1 MNCFQANNKRL
12 TIKLQKQKKREME
25 EKKVDGFTLSDKA
38 KRVDEMTEAEKAT
51 LGTIQKAM
59 EMTLNEALKG
69 KVNDEQLQEKLN
81 GLMKE
86 VEEKQMEAKE
96 KLTEEY
102 EAKLKEATDIIAS
115 MQKNLAGLSEEIE
128 KAKQKEVS
136 SKENTLR
143 KGLKEAFGSE
153 KFKSFSN
160 GTSKST
166 GEFDID
172 LKSLRNKEVS
182 VTGNYEGDTF
192 PALRS
197 GVIVPETSLVKP
209 HIRDFMR
216 VIDANDEQITDY
228 YYRQIYDID
237 RAALAVS
244 ENGKL
249 PEGSFKVRE
258 QHAETH
264 RIGWFMFVSK
274 RMLRKISLIQ
284 NQIMQL
290 LPSGMARQEDF
301 QILYGDNN
309 DANFNGIVNV
319 ALKEDALDRV
329 IYTLAAGDVVKTA
342 SYNGD
347 KETMVELKGGH
358 SKMETGMKV
367 TFKGFATATEMNAT
381 DGYEIKVMNDHQI
394 VVPCAYV
401 AEADTS
407 AVTGEIRNNLGGLVM
422 DANLGDALKVIA
434 AYLSFDQYTPS
445 LIIINP
451 MTLNTFLGVKD
462 GNGRLMWQDYF
473 QIRNGICY
481 LNGVLPVMTCDAIAK
496 GYVLVGDFTNAA
508 ELYDTQR
515 GFIEFAEDVSTKLTN
530 EVCTLIQE
538 EVILAVTCPDAFM
551 YAKIDDVISSI
562 NVKGTY
568 VRNVAIVSP
577 LNTDGSVSVTN

>member
-1 MNCFQANNKRL
+1 
-12 TIKLQKQKKREME
+12 ME

-143 KGLKEAFGSE
+143 KGLKEAFSSE

-182 VTGNYEGDTF
+182 VTGNYEGDAF

-237 RAALAVS
+237 RASLAVS

-290 LPSGMARQEDF
+290 LPSGLARQEDF

-367 TFKGFATATEMNAT
+367 TFKGFTTATEMNAT

-577 LNTDGSVSVTN
+577 LNTDGSVSVTY

>member
-1 MNCFQANNKRL
+1 
-12 TIKLQKQKKREME
+12 ME

-86 VEEKQMEAKE
+86 VEEKQVAAKE

-143 KGLKEAFGSE
+143 KGLKDAFSSE

-182 VTGNYEGDTF
+182 VNGNYEGDVF

-197 GVIVPETSLVKP
+197 GVIVPETALVKP

-284 NQIMQL
+284 NQIMLL

-342 SYNGD
+342 SYNGG

-367 TFKGFATATEMNAT
+367 TFTGFATATEMNAT

-473 QIRNGICY
+473 QIRNGIYY

-551 YAKIDDVISSI
+551 YAKIDDVIASI

-577 LNTDGSVSVTN
+577 LNTDGSVSVTY

>member
-1 MNCFQANNKRL
+1 
-12 TIKLQKQKKREME
+12 ME

-86 VEEKQMEAKE
+86 VEEKQVAAKE

-143 KGLKEAFGSE
+143 KGLKDAFSSE

-182 VTGNYEGDTF
+182 VNGNYEGDVF

-197 GVIVPETSLVKP
+197 GVIVPETALVKP

-284 NQIMQL
+284 NQIMLL

-342 SYNGD
+342 SYNGG

-367 TFKGFATATEMNAT
+367 TFTGFATATEMNAT

-473 QIRNGICY
+473 QIRNGIYY

-551 YAKIDDVISSI
+551 YAKIDDVIASI

-577 LNTDGSVSVTN
+577 LNTDGSVSVTF

>member
-1 MNCFQANNKRL
+1 
-12 TIKLQKQKKREME
+12 ME

-38 KRVDEMTEAEKAT
+38 KRVEEMTETEKAT

-86 VEEKQMEAKE
+86 VEEKQVAAKE

-128 KAKQKEVS
+128 KAKQQEVS

-143 KGLKEAFGSE
+143 KGLKEAFSSE

-182 VTGNYEGDTF
+182 VTGNYDGDVF

-284 NQIMQL
+284 NQIMLL

-329 IYTLAAGDVVKTA
+329 IYTLSAGDVVKTA
-342 SYNGD
+342 SYNGG

-367 TFKGFATATEMNAT
+367 TFTGFATATEMNAT

-473 QIRNGICY
+473 QIRNGIYY

-551 YAKIDDVISSI
+551 YAKIDDVIASI

-577 LNTDGSVSVTN
+577 LNTNGSVSVTY

>member
-1 MNCFQANNKRL
+1 
-12 TIKLQKQKKREME
+12 ME
-25 EKKVDGFTLSDKA
+25 EKKVDGFTLTDKA
-38 KRVDEMTEAEKAT
+38 KRVDEMTESEKAT

-86 VEEKQMEAKE
+86 VEEKQVAAKE

-128 KAKQKEVS
+128 KAKQQEVS

-143 KGLKEAFGSE
+143 KGLKEAFSSE

-182 VTGNYEGDTF
+182 VNGNYDGDVF

-197 GVIVPETSLVKP
+197 GVIVPETALVKP

-284 NQIMQL
+284 NQIMLL

-342 SYNGD
+342 SYNGG

-367 TFKGFATATEMNAT
+367 TFTGFATATEMNAT

-394 VVPCAYV
+394 VVPCVYV

-473 QIRNGICY
+473 QIRNGIYY

-551 YAKIDDVISSI
+551 YAKIDDVIASI

-577 LNTDGSVSVTN
+577 LNTDGSVSVTY

>member
-102 EAKLKEATDIIAS
+102 EAKLKEATDIIVT

-128 KAKQKEVS
+128 KAKQNEVS

-367 TFKGFATATEMNAT
+367 TFKGFTTATEMNAT

-577 LNTDGSVSVTN
+577 LNTDGSVSVTY

>member
-1 MNCFQANNKRL
+1 
-12 TIKLQKQKKREME
+12 ME

-102 EAKLKEATDIIAS
+102 ESKLKEATDIIAS

-367 TFKGFATATEMNAT
+367 TFKGFTTATEMNAT

-577 LNTDGSVSVTN
+577 LNTDGSVSVTY